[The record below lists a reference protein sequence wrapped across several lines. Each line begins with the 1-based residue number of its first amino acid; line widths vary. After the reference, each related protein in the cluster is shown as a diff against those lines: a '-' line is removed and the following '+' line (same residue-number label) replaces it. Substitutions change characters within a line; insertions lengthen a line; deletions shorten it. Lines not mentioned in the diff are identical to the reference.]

1 MKTSTPTDSGG
12 GSEQWVVMSGDLT
25 GVQICNQVAGIDTKM
40 KSSTWRQREVLN
52 LEAEKSST
60 VTLVEASRY

>member
-1 MKTSTPTDSGG
+1 
-12 GSEQWVVMSGDLT
+12 VVDPDD
-25 GVQICNQVAGIDTKM
+25 VDTKM
-40 KSSTWRQREVLN
+40 KSSSTWRQREVLK